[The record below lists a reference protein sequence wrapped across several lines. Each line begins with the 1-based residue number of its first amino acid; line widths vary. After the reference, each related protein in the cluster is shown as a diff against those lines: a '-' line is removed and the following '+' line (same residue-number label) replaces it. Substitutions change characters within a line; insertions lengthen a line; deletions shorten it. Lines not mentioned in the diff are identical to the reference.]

1 MAAAAPL
8 PALVN
13 AHDGVQIGGVYT
25 AFSKSKA
32 RATPDLAPGPL
43 GLGPFH
49 QRLTCT
55 RWGWR
60 AAVGFE
66 AWGTGDENRRQVSA
80 GCQYGWRR
88 RPSRSTWKEMY
99 STFHTALT
107 GPE

>member
-13 AHDGVQIGGVYT
+13 AHDGVQIGGCM

-32 RATPDLAPGPL
+32 RATPGLTPGAC
-43 GLGPFH
+43 GLRSFSSRTYVH
-49 QRLTCT
+49 EAE
-55 RWGWR
+55 
-60 AAVGFE
+60 AAGRRGVRGVG
-66 AWGTGDENRRQVSA
+66 AGDENRRQVSA
-80 GCQYGWRR
+80 GCQYGWRG

-99 STFHTALT
+99 SSFHAALA